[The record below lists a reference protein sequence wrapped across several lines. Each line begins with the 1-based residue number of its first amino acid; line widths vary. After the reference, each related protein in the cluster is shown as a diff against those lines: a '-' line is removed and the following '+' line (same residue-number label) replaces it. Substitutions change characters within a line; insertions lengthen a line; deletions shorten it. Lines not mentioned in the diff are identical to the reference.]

1 MSGDK
6 TPSALAVGAMALGA
20 LAVGALAIGFLAIGR
35 LSVGRAHARGVCIDR
50 LSIGT
55 LDVERFKKGPKA
67 KRK

>member
-1 MSGDK
+1 MGRAAMSGDK
-6 TPSALAVGAMALGA
+6 TPSA